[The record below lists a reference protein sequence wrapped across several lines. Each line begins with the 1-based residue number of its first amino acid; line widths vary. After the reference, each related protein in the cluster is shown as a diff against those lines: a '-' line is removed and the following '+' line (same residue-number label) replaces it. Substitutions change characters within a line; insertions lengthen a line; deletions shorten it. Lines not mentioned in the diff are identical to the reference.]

1 MEAPEIMRARCF
13 TRTPGQRTLLAA
25 VGVALLLASAET
37 AAQESGKACNVLPE
51 TFGNA
56 AQLERTRGK
65 LVAGKPV
72 TIVAIGGAST
82 LGRAAGAVE
91 HAWPARLAHALSDR
105 FPGAR
110 VQVVNRGVPRETAF
124 DMLNRFQ
131 RDVLGTRP
139 TLVIWETGTT
149 EAVRGDDVDAF
160 RLTLQT
166 GIQRIRDAGAEIVLM
181 DMQFSRRA
189 AAMIN
194 LDRYR
199 TALREVSDA
208 ADVPVFPRYDVMR
221 TWVEAGLFDFSVT
234 EGEKS
239 QAMAV
244 QLYDCLG
251 RAVAQFVARGAG
263 DGRR

>member
-1 MEAPEIMRARCF
+1 MRARCLA
-13 TRTPGQRTLLAA
+13 TTPGPRTFLAA
-25 VGVALLLASAET
+25 VGVVLLLASAGT
-37 AAQESGKACNVLPE
+37 PAQDPGKTCSVPPE
-51 TFGNA
+51 TFASA
-56 AQLERTRGK
+56 APLERTRAK

-91 HAWPARLAHALSDR
+91 HAWPARLANALSDR

-124 DMLNRFQ
+124 DMLGRFQ
-131 RDVLGTRP
+131 RDVLGARP

-166 GIQRIRDAGAEIVLM
+166 GIERIRGAGAEVLLM
-181 DMQFSRRA
+181 DMQFSRPA

-199 TALREVSDA
+199 TALREVSDG
-208 ADVPVFPRYDVMR
+208 ADVPVFPRHDVMR
-221 TWVEAGLFDFSVT
+221 AWVEAGLFDFGVPA
-234 EGEKS
+234 GEKS

-251 RAVAQFVARGAG
+251 RAVAQFVARGAV
-263 DGRR
+263 DARR